1 MLHEWY
7 KSYAWYPVRRA
18 ARDPKRTVGGASR
31 NAGSCPDCRNSSP
44 WSRLSPLERKAVV
57 RFPPLVARG
66 VPQEQTS
73 ANQQSRAINCG
84 ITRPNSP
91 HCFGR
96 IEDTMADP
104 ESSKSG
110 TGDVQHFARDDAPAQ
125 PKLSAAGGRI
135 IDRLAQPRC

>member
-18 ARDPKRTVGGASR
+18 ARDPKRNVGGASR

-57 RFPPLVARG
+57 RFPPLVAQG

-73 ANQQSRAINCG
+73 ANQQSRADKLRHHTSQLTALLWANRRHDG
-84 ITRPNSP
+84 RP
-91 HCFGR
+91 R
-96 IEDTMADP
+96 IVE
-104 ESSKSG
+104 KWN
-110 TGDVQHFARDDAPAQ
+110 R
-125 PKLSAAGGRI
+125 
-135 IDRLAQPRC
+135 